1 MAKDRLSDPHFIK
14 NFAQQTLGIS
24 DPDKVK
30 AIQRLCADFCDT
42 NFARVIVNPDS
53 AFDEPDLMMV
63 VGLGGYDNTPENVYG
78 VVNNSDGRIILRRQ
92 KLHNDKLRGMSDLEI
107 GTLVQSPNFVWSDDG
122 RDQGGYLNRSANS
135 LREENIFKHLKD
147 IQSSA
152 SYHMSKRLVAEI
164 AKIAEMW
171 DEEYDTFS
179 DFDAD
184 YEKFDPIRQAATPF
198 VERDIRSKFK
208 ELTTHL
214 DPDIMQTLIR
224 ARLPVNFLYS
234 WLAGK
239 QESYDDDR
247 LPVASDEIKKRRL
260 KAAWTFPVLI
270 CEMAY
275 NDDLT
280 EAIDRGGSLID
291 TVQKY
296 ARDRHFPS
304 DDNITITRECIKW
317 LRGKNQY
324 LVDGTC
330 GGINPNIYHILGH
343 LEGLSVIP
351 PEWRPRNAVEW
362 DAYKILTLNLGKFAR
377 AIGRS
382 RQDLFR
388 EVMTAF
394 SRPNGLPIHTIFPRP
409 DEQGNEAEGPPRI
422 KAMFESTR
430 PIQDMVVKNYRNIDM
445 SSNIND
451 FIQRMGSQIILPE
464 LYDRMIRHGVD
475 IDTIFEKDRKWHD
488 CKPGQDGL
496 MGELSRCMLRD
507 VGVIKLISS
516 SYRWHRQAAHLENR
530 TGYLDRDMKWHPLIS
545 PVIGPEGVKIRALSS
560 TAELINMGNEMN
572 NCVGG
577 YTYNCAVGN
586 SHILVLEAA
595 DGQWKTNME
604 LKDYNS
610 RDGRTVNIVQHEMS
624 GNRKKVPYEAE
635 RAAEWLTQGINNG
648 CITVNWDIIETNR
661 REFEKDE
668 MLLKIGFDPLSF
680 EARERAYTAWHGTM
694 PNLLREPDRMTYLC
708 SIGADDL
715 MDKIISDLKNGTKT
729 IAYYRPEM

>member
-451 FIQRMGSQIILPE
+451 FIQRMGIQIILPE
-464 LYDRMIRHGVD
+464 
-475 IDTIFEKDRKWHD
+475 
-488 CKPGQDGL
+488 
-496 MGELSRCMLRD
+496 
-507 VGVIKLISS
+507 
-516 SYRWHRQAAHLENR
+516 
-530 TGYLDRDMKWHPLIS
+530 
-545 PVIGPEGVKIRALSS
+545 
-560 TAELINMGNEMN
+560 
-572 NCVGG
+572 
-577 YTYNCAVGN
+577 
-586 SHILVLEAA
+586 
-595 DGQWKTNME
+595 
-604 LKDYNS
+604 
-610 RDGRTVNIVQHEMS
+610 
-624 GNRKKVPYEAE
+624 
-635 RAAEWLTQGINNG
+635 
-648 CITVNWDIIETNR
+648 
-661 REFEKDE
+661 
-668 MLLKIGFDPLSF
+668 
-680 EARERAYTAWHGTM
+680 
-694 PNLLREPDRMTYLC
+694 
-708 SIGADDL
+708 
-715 MDKIISDLKNGTKT
+715 
-729 IAYYRPEM
+729 